1 MKCLVTGGNVKVL
14 GKAVHSL
21 SRIGDELYLEPL
33 EDGLSLRTV
42 NSSRSAYACFLFAPL
57 FFQLYQAATPGQDP
71 LRCKILMKV
80 RSFPQQQHC
89 TPSGTSAG
97 SASALGRSV
106 DAATWGKMCVQE
118 RANAQCSEGHNEDIP
133 RGEWQMWRG

>member
-57 FFQLYQAATPGQDP
+57 FFHQYQAATPGQDL

-80 RSFPQQQHC
+80 STCPPRYCPILA
-89 TPSGTSAG
+89 TSA
-97 SASALGRSV
+97 S
-106 DAATWGKMCVQE
+106 
-118 RANAQCSEGHNEDIP
+118 
-133 RGEWQMWRG
+133 

>member
-57 FFQLYQAATPGQDP
+57 FFQQYQAATPGQDL
-71 LRCKILMKV
+71 LRCKILMKHFSTV
-80 RSFPQQQHC
+80 FS
-89 TPSGTSAG
+89 SI
-97 SASALGRSV
+97 AS
-106 DAATWGKMCVQE
+106 E
-118 RANAQCSEGHNEDIP
+118 RKTDRKDCMG
-133 RGEWQMWRG
+133 